1 MIFRRVL
8 LTGAAGKIGSCLRAG
23 LRDELDELR
32 LTDVHEPQ
40 PPPVPPSETF
50 MAADLADSEAVLR
63 AVDGVEAVV
72 HLGAVPG
79 EAAFDDLLGPNV
91 VGAFNVFDAARRAG
105 VRRVVY
111 ASSNHVTGFYPV
123 DERLTGSEPPRPDGL
138 YGATKAFGEALGRM
152 YSDRFGLEVVC
163 VRIGAF
169 DEHPSEPHEL
179 HMWLSPGDA
188 VRLFRACLSAPDLD
202 FVTVYGASANARSW
216 WDLGE
221 AARRLGYEPQDDAE
235 RFAAE
240 IDDTGPPA
248 IRQGDPF
255 TSPEYGGWT

>member
-8 LTGAAGKIGSCLRAG
+8 LTGASGRIGGCLRAG
-23 LRDELDELR
+23 LRDDLEELR
-32 LTDVHEPQ
+32 LTDVQAPE
-40 PPPVPPSETF
+40 PPPVPPETF
-50 MAADLADSEAVLR
+50 VGADLSDAEAVAR
-63 AVDGVEAVV
+63 AVEGVEAVI
-72 HLGAVPG
+72 HLGAVPS
-79 EAAFDDLLGPNV
+79 ETAFDQLLGPNL

-123 DERLTGSEPPRPDGL
+123 DERLSGAEPPRPDGL
-138 YGATKAFGEALGRM
+138 YGATKAFGEALARM
-152 YSDRFGLEVVC
+152 YSDRFGLEVIC
-163 VRIGAF
+163 VRIGSF
-169 DEHPSEPHEL
+169 DERPTEPHEL

-188 VRLFRACLSAPDLD
+188 GRLFRACLSAPDIRFL
-202 FVTVYGASANARSW
+202 TVYGASANSQSW

-240 IDDTGPPA
+240 IEVAGRPL
-248 IRQGDPF
+248 RYQGDPF
-255 TSPEYGGWT
+255 TAPEYGGWA

>member
-8 LTGAAGKIGSCLRAG
+8 LTGASGRIGGCLRAG

-32 LTDVHEPQ
+32 LTDLRAPEPR
-40 PPPVPPSETF
+40 PVPPETF
-50 MAADLADSEAVLR
+50 VSVDLGDGEAVAR
-63 AVDGVEAVV
+63 AVEGVEAVI

-79 EAAFDDLLGPNV
+79 EAPFEQLLGPNV
-91 VGAFNVFDAARRAG
+91 IGTFNVFDAARRAG

-123 DERLTGSEPPRPDGL
+123 DERLAGAEPPRPDGL
-138 YGATKAFGEALGRM
+138 YGATKAFGEALARM
-152 YSDRFGLEVVC
+152 YSDRFGLEAIC

-169 DEHPSEPHEL
+169 DERPSQRQEL

-188 VRLFRACLSAPDLD
+188 VRLFRACLSAPDVGFL
-202 FVTVYGASANARSW
+202 TVYGASANTRSW

-240 IDDTGPPA
+240 IDEADPPLEY
-248 IRQGDPF
+248 QGDPF
-255 TSPEYGGWT
+255 TAPESGGWA